1 MMRQNLALTTMLY
14 QITSLLLEVAAG
26 LVAGACLLRLYMQHQ
41 RIPMSSRSGNPMG
54 RFIFALTDWLVLPL
68 RRVLPAVG
76 RWDLSS
82 LGAAFLVQMAQFTVL
97 WLLSGMAAGL
107 LSVAVLAAFGLVR
120 MAIAGFTGLV
130 IVYAILS
137 WVQTRSAVGDLLE
150 RLVMPLL
157 GPIRRFV
164 PLAGGVDLS
173 PLVLLVL
180 LQIAGIVLG
189 SLQVAV
195 LVAIGP

>member
-130 IVYAILS
+130 IMYAILS